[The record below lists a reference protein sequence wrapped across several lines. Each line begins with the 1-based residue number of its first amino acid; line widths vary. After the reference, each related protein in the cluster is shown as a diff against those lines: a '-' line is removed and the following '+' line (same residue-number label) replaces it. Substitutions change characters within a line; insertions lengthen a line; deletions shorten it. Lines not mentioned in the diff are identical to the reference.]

1 MNKVRREA
9 LKKLIKKIEG
19 IQEDI
24 EAVVGELEN
33 LRDEEDEYIDNMPDG
48 IRESERGERAEEARD
63 NMDGAV
69 DELTAIDFESIL
81 EQITAAVEA

>member
-9 LKKLIKKIEG
+9 LEKLIEKIEE
-19 IQEDI
+19 IQGDI
-24 EAVVGELEN
+24 EAVAEALEN

-63 NMDGAV
+63 NMDGAI
-69 DELTAIDFESIL
+69 DELAAIDFENIL
-81 EQITAAVEA
+81 DQITAAVEA